1 MPFHLLCCNNELAK
15 RWPKVRI
22 AVIGGGINGLASAWQ
37 LALAGHQVEL
47 FERQALM
54 QATSAA
60 SSKLLHGGLRYLE
73 QGELRLVHEALQE
86 RRWWIK
92 KAPHLTRRLPIL
104 YPIYQNG
111 RRPRWQLKIGLW
123 LYDVLSSRKGIGR
136 HRWLTAEQTL
146 RCSPD
151 LKASGLRGA
160 YLFFDGQ
167 MQDQQLGLW
176 VAAQAEKQ
184 GVIIHQYC
192 TVQAVSATASLR
204 LQGESEWRQF
214 DRVVN
219 VAGPWSN
226 QLLEQSGLP
235 VQQSLDLVRGSH
247 LLLPALGRYGHM
259 LEVPGEKRIVFVLP
273 YQGQTLLGTT
283 EVRQS
288 LSEPIECSVA
298 ERSYLLDLYNHYFQT
313 SRTQGD
319 ILREFAG
326 VRPLLGGSDQ
336 ASTASREYSMH
347 WQQHLLTVTGGKWT
361 TARALAKQ
369 VVAKVATS

>member
-1 MPFHLLCCNNELAK
+1 
-15 RWPKVRI
+15 VRI

-47 FERQALM
+47 FERDALM

-73 QGELRLVHEALQE
+73 QGELRLVHESLQE

-104 YPIYQNG
+104 YPIYQDG
-111 RRPRWQLKIGLW
+111 RRPRWQLKIGMW
-123 LYDVLSSRKGIGR
+123 LYDFLSARKGIGR
-136 HRWLTAEQTL
+136 HRWLNAEQTL
-146 RCSPD
+146 RCSPG
-151 LKASGLRGA
+151 LKTAGLRGA
-160 YLFFDGQ
+160 FLFFDGQ

-184 GVIIHQYC
+184 GVLIHQHC
-192 TVQAVSATASLR
+192 PVQAVSATAALL
-204 LQGESEWRQF
+204 LQGDSEWRQF
-214 DRVVN
+214 DRLVN

-247 LLLPALGRYGHM
+247 LLLPPVGRYGHM

-273 YQGQTLLGTT
+273 YQGLTLLGTT
-283 EVRQS
+283 EVRQT
-288 LSEPIECSVA
+288 LAEPIACSAA
-298 ERSYLLDLYNHYFQT
+298 ERSYLLDLYNHYFKEQRNT
-313 SRTQGD
+313 SD
-319 ILREFAG
+319 IVREFAG

-347 WQQHLLTVTGGKWT
+347 WQQQLLTVTGGKWT
-361 TARALAKQ
+361 TARALAKH
-369 VVAKVATS
+369 VVAQVAQS

>member
-1 MPFHLLCCNNELAK
+1 
-15 RWPKVRI
+15 
-22 AVIGGGINGLASAWQ
+22 VIGGGINGLASAWQ

-47 FERQALM
+47 FERDALM

-73 QGELRLVHEALQE
+73 QGELRLVHESLQE

-104 YPIYQNG
+104 YPIYQDG
-111 RRPRWQLKIGLW
+111 RRPRWQLKIGMW
-123 LYDVLSSRKGIGR
+123 LYDFLSARKGIGR
-136 HRWLTAEQTL
+136 HRWLNAEQTL
-146 RCSPD
+146 RCSPG
-151 LKASGLRGA
+151 LKTAGLRGA
-160 YLFFDGQ
+160 FLFFDGQ

-184 GVIIHQYC
+184 GVLIHQHC
-192 TVQAVSATASLR
+192 PVQAVSATAALL
-204 LQGESEWRQF
+204 LQGDSEWRQF
-214 DRVVN
+214 DRLVN

-247 LLLPALGRYGHM
+247 LLLPPVGRYGHM

-273 YQGQTLLGTT
+273 YQGLTLLGTT
-283 EVRQS
+283 EVRQT
-288 LSEPIECSVA
+288 LAEPIACSAA
-298 ERSYLLDLYNHYFQT
+298 ERSYLLDLYNHYFKEQRNT
-313 SRTQGD
+313 SD
-319 ILREFAG
+319 IVREFAG

-347 WQQHLLTVTGGKWT
+347 WQQQLLTVTGGKWT
-361 TARALAKQ
+361 TARALAKH
-369 VVAKVATS
+369 VVAQVAQS